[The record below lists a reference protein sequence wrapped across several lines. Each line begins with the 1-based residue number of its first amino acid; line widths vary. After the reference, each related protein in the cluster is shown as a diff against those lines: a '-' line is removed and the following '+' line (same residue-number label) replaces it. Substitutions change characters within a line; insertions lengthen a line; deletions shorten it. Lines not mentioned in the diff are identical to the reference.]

1 MIGVKKT
8 SRYILSDKFS
18 LRRSFP
24 RSKELALIK
33 ENQKLIIE
41 NVLRNLMQV
50 LIYSWYAKSH
60 VNFFLSS
67 FLVDKKLF
75 STAF

>member
-33 ENQKLIIE
+33 GNQKVVIE
-41 NVLRNLMQV
+41 NILHNLMQV
-50 LIYSWYAKSH
+50 VIYS
-60 VNFFLSS
+60 
-67 FLVDKKLF
+67 
-75 STAF
+75 